1 MTIDFHTHIFPEKIA
16 DRTIAFLSAK
26 SGVKNNTDGTADG
39 LVKSMDAA
47 NVDIS
52 VVMPVATK
60 PSQFDSITKYAC
72 LVNEKYAGRL
82 VSFGGIHPYSENY
95 KRELRIIK
103 ENGLKGIK
111 LHPDYQDFFI
121 DDIRAKRLIY
131 EASALG
137 LIITVHAGT
146 DIGYGDPV
154 HCPPQK
160 SLEVIKEVQPEKLVL
175 AHMGGWEQWDE
186 VEELLCGQDIWL
198 DTAFCLEY
206 MSKERMREL
215 TKKHGY
221 ERVLFATDSPWSPQD
236 KYLKT
241 MREFFTDEAE
251 FNAITGENAKQLLG
265 SIDGR

>member
-39 LVKSMDAA
+39 LVSSMDKAGI
-47 NVDIS
+47 DLS

-82 VSFGGIHPYSENY
+82 FSFGGIHPYSENY
-95 KRELRIIK
+95 KQELRIIK

-137 LIITVHAGT
+137 LIITVHAGR

-154 HCPPQK
+154 HCPPER
-160 SLEVIKEVQPEKLVL
+160 SLEVLKEVRPEKLVL
-175 AHMGGWEQWDE
+175 AHMGGWEQWDA
-186 VEELLCGQDIWL
+186 VEELLCGRNVRL

-206 MSKERMREL
+206 MSKDRL
-215 TKKHGY
+215 KSIVAKHGA
-221 ERVLFATDSPWSPQD
+221 ERILFATDSPWSRQD
-236 KYLKT
+236 EYLRRI
-241 MREFFTDEAE
+241 RELFPDDTE
-251 FNAITGENAKQLLG
+251 FNAITGGNAEKLLNG
-265 SIDGR
+265 D